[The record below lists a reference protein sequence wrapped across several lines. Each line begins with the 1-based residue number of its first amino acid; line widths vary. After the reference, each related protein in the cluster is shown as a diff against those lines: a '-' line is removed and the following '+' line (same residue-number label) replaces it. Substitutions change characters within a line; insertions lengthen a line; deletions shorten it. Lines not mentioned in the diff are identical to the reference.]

1 MLRGIGGVNSK
12 MLYICLFTCC
22 LLSLCIPTLQDTT
35 DGISGLVQRL
45 LPNHVDSF
53 EFQLTGQKNAT
64 ENDSYNVSSA
74 ANGKIL
80 VAGNSASALAVG

>member
-1 MLRGIGGVNSK
+1 
-12 MLYICLFTCC
+12 MLYHCMFICC
-22 LLSLCIPTLQDTT
+22 LLSLCVPALQATT
-35 DGISGLVQRL
+35 DGLSGLVQRL
-45 LPNHVDSF
+45 LPNHVDNF
-53 EFQLTGQKNAT
+53 EFQLIGQKNAT